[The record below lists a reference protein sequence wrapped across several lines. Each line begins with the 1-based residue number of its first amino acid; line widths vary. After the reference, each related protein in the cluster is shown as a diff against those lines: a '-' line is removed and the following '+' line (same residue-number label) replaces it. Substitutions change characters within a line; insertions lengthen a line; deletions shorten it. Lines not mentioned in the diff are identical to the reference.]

1 MDNLGNLSKI
11 LEMFGG
17 NNADMLKN
25 ISSNP
30 LMGML
35 PALLNQTNSQPEKS
49 DKPVSEVLYLITRD

>member
-1 MDNLGNLSKI
+1 
-11 LEMFGG
+11 
-17 NNADMLKN
+17 MLKN